1 MVKRQPIIAVLGH
14 IDTGKTSLLDKIRG
28 TAVQLREAG
37 GITQHVGASY
47 LPIETI
53 KELCGSLLERLNV
66 ELTIPGL
73 LIIDSPGHAVFM
85 NLRKRAGSVCDLAV
99 LVVDL
104 TAGFQPQT
112 YESINILKER
122 KTPFV
127 LVANKVDL
135 IPGWKPTSDA
145 CFLDSFKNQDKQ
157 VIKDLDARIYE
168 IIGNLSI
175 LGLQSERFD
184 RVQDFT
190 RNIAIVPT
198 SAKTGEGI
206 PELLMVLAGLAQQY
220 LAKKLEL
227 KEEPARGVI
236 LEVKEEPG
244 LGIAADTIIY
254 NGVLRKGDII
264 VVGTLTEPLVTK
276 IKVILKP
283 KPLDEIRDPREKFDS
298 VDEVW
303 AAAGVKIVAAG
314 FEQIIAGAPIIAVST
329 DSDTQKAAAE
339 IKDEISKIRISTDKT
354 GIVLKA
360 DALGSLEAIIG
371 YFKERGCQ
379 IRIADVG
386 DVSKRDVI
394 EAEVVREEDPYAS
407 IILAFN
413 VKVLPDAREEAE
425 LKNIPII
432 KSNII
437 YDLFDK
443 YDEWVRLKREEARK
457 KAFENIILPGKFE
470 ILPGYVF
477 RTSKPA
483 IVGVK
488 VLAGKISTKVGLIN
502 SDGEKIGEILQIQD
516 KGQSLQKAYAG
527 QSVAISIKGPTV
539 GRQINEGDVLFIDVP
554 ESDVR
559 VLNTKLSAEL
569 TSDEKESLEEFIRIK
584 RKTNKFWG
592 I

>member
-1 MVKRQPIIAVLGH
+1 MAKRQPIIAVLGH

-28 TAVQLREAG
+28 TAVQLREVG

-53 KELCGSLLERLNV
+53 KEFCGSLLDRLNV
-66 ELTIPGL
+66 KLTIPGL

-99 LVVDL
+99 LVVDV
-104 TAGFQPQT
+104 TSGFQPQT

-122 KTPFV
+122 KTPFIIA
-127 LVANKVDL
+127 ANKIDL
-135 IPGWKPTSDA
+135 IPGWKPTENA
-145 CFLDSFKNQDKQ
+145 CFLDSFKLQDKQ
-157 VIKDLDARIYE
+157 VIKELDNKIYE
-168 IIGNLSI
+168 IIGNLSN
-175 LGLQSERFD
+175 LGFQSERFD
-184 RVQDFT
+184 RISDFT

-220 LAKKLEL
+220 LATKLEL
-227 KEEPARGVI
+227 KEEPAKGVI
-236 LEVKEEPG
+236 LEVKEEAG
-244 LGIAADTIIY
+244 LGVAADTIIY
-254 NGVLRKGDII
+254 NGILRKGDTI

-303 AAAGVKIVAAG
+303 AAAGVKLIAPG
-314 FEQIIAGAPIIAVST
+314 FEQIIAGAPIIAVAGESEIQMAV
-329 DSDTQKAAAE
+329 SDIKEE
-339 IKDEISKIRISTDKT
+339 IDRIRINTDKT
-354 GIVLKA
+354 GVVLKA

-371 YFKERGCQ
+371 YFRERGCP

-386 DVSKRDVI
+386 DVSKRDVT
-394 EAEVVREEDPYAS
+394 EAEVVREEDPYSS

-413 VKVLPDAREEAE
+413 VKVRPDAKEEAD
-425 LKNIPII
+425 KKKIPII

-443 YDEWVRLKREEARK
+443 YDEWVKLKREEERK
-457 KAFENIILPGKFE
+457 KIFENITLPGKFE
-470 ILPGYVF
+470 ILPGYIF

-488 VLAGKISTKVGLIN
+488 VLAGKISSKAGLIN
-502 SDGEKIGEILQIQD
+502 KDGERIGEILQIQD
-516 KGQSLQKAYAG
+516 KGQAVQKAYAG
-527 QSVAISIKGPTV
+527 QSVAVSIKGPTV
-539 GRQINEGDVLFIDVP
+539 GRQINEGDLLFIDIP
-554 ESDVR
+554 ESDVKI
-559 VLNTKLSAEL
+559 LNTKLSSEL
-569 TSDEKESLEEFIRIK
+569 TTDEKEVLEELIKIK
-584 RKTNKFWG
+584 RKVNKFWG
-592 I
+592 L